1 MRSTAHL
8 IDVLVRLTGTQWAEL
23 IGCVLGLYLLYL
35 LTICRG
41 E

>member
-1 MRSTAHL
+1 MPSAAYLLECLARMS
-8 IDVLVRLTGTQWAEL
+8 GTQWAK
-23 IGCVLGLYLLYL
+23 IAGCLLGLYYLYL

>member
-1 MRSTAHL
+1 MPSAAHL
-8 IDVLVRLTGTQWAEL
+8 LDSLARMSWTQWAFYAL
-23 IGCVLGLYLLYL
+23 CLLGLYYLYL

>member
-1 MRSTAHL
+1 MPSAAHL
-8 IDVLVRLTGTQWAEL
+8 LDSLARVSGTQWAHFAFCL
-23 IGCVLGLYLLYL
+23 LGLYYLYL